1 MFFPAHEVGLA
12 TLQVACEGFVIS
24 NSAMFEY
31 KTPPRGE
38 DTPQETSKETTSNA
52 NDNLLKFTL
61 LQRLEAM
68 DDRLQIK
75 QEPDCGNDIVSTV

>member
-1 MFFPAHEVGLA
+1 
-12 TLQVACEGFVIS
+12 
-24 NSAMFEY
+24 MFEY

-38 DTPQETSKETTSNA
+38 GSAQQTSKETSTNA

-61 LQRLEAM
+61 LHRLEAM

-75 QEPDCGNDIVSTV
+75 QEPDTGHDMVRVYLKRDQCFNKLIKTSL